1 MTELFQDGKFLDFG
15 PSEFVVRSSSAR
27 SGRVEG
33 DKPSRLRSQVR
44 LLAPNLPGVYGML
57 DSEEELIYVGKAKN
71 LRTRLQSYFRKKG
84 RPRKEGRLIAQARS
98 IVWELVPSEFAS
110 LLRELE
116 LIRRWRPRWNV
127 QGQPLRRRL
136 AFVCLGRAPAPY
148 LFLARKLTSKVQ
160 AAFGPIT
167 FGKTAQEAVR
177 RLNDWFQLRDC
188 PEPQEMIFPDQGE
201 LFPGVRP
208 AGCLRMEIGTCLG
221 PCTGTC
227 TRRDYQTQARRARAF
242 LIGEDLGLLAQLQAQ
257 MEAAAAVQQ
266 FERAAEL
273 RDRWNALSWLARSL
287 ERVRKAQAEMS
298 FIYPTAGVDGQTT
311 WHLIHGARVI
321 ATIEAPRD
329 VAGRRSARE
338 KIEAVYRNH
347 AGLLDSYE
355 HADSMMVVM
364 MWFRK
369 HPAERKRCLTTAE
382 ALQI

>member
-1 MTELFQDGKFLDFG
+1 MSRLFQDCKFRDFG
-15 PSEFVVRSSSAR
+15 PSEFLPTAPRV
-27 SGRVEG
+27 GRVEG
-33 DKPSRLRSQVR
+33 IRPSALRAQVR

-57 DSEEELIYVGKAKN
+57 DAQEELIYVGKAKN

-84 RPRKEGRLIAQARS
+84 RPRKAGRLIAHAKS
-98 IVWELVPSEFAS
+98 ILWETVPSEFAS

-148 LFLARKLTSKVQ
+148 LFLSRKLTSKVQ
-160 AAFGPIT
+160 AAFGPVT
-167 FGKTAQEAVR
+167 FGPTAQEAVR
-177 RLNDWFQLRDC
+177 RLNDCFQLRDC

-208 AGCLRMEIGTCLG
+208 AGCLRMDIGTCLG

-242 LIGEDLGLLAQLQAQ
+242 LEGSDLALLAQLQAQ
-257 MEAAAAVQQ
+257 METAAASQQ
-266 FERAAEL
+266 FERAAAL
-273 RDRWNALSWLARSL
+273 RDRWDVLRWLAQRL
-287 ERVRKAQAEMS
+287 ERVRKAQAETS
-298 FIYPTAGVDGQTT
+298 FIYPIAGFDGATT
-311 WHLIHGARVI
+311 WYLIHGARVI
-321 ATIEAPRD
+321 AAIEKPRD
-329 VAGRRSARE
+329 AATKRVARE
-338 KIEAVYRNH
+338 KIQALYHAH

-355 HADSMMVVM
+355 HADSMMIVM

-369 HPAERKRCLTTAE
+369 HPGERRRCLTTAQ
-382 ALQI
+382 ALET